1 MLEEKTHLPVVGVV
15 PYLKVD
21 IEDEDS
27 LSQRLE
33 MRDGKKPLD
42 AAIIRLPHLFQFY
55 GLHAAGTAP
64 AAGCAVCFERS

>member
-42 AAIIRLPHLFQFY
+42 AAIIRLPHLSNYPDFLPLEQHPLL
-55 GLHAAGTAP
+55 G
-64 AAGCAVCFERS
+64 VR

>member
-1 MLEEKTHLPVVGVV
+1 MVGRRTV
-15 PYLKVD
+15 PEVD

-42 AAIIRLPHLFQFY
+42 AAIIRLPHLSNFTDFMPLEQHPLL
-55 GLHAAGTAP
+55 GR
-64 AAGCAVCFERS
+64 AVCFERS